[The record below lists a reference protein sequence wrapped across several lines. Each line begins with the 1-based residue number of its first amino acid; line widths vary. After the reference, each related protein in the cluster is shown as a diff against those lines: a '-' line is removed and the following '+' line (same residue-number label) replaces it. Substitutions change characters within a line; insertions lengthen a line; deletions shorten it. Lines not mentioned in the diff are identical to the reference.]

1 MREEWRE
8 YMVKEE
14 DVMVMIMMMMH
25 RKSEHGEGKQ
35 EYGSRRN
42 KI

>member
-1 MREEWRE
+1 
-8 YMVKEE
+8 MVKEE
-14 DVMVMIMMMMH
+14 DVMVMIMMMMMMMH